1 MSSILPKKN
10 YGTEIWQELHET
22 RQHARGAPSIPS
34 ELSLSP
40 LSFLV
45 QSSVLFRENQIMLC

>member
-10 YGTEIWQELHET
+10 YGTEIWQELHKA
-22 RQHARGAPSIPS
+22 RQHARGGPSILS
-34 ELSLSP
+34 ELLLSP

-45 QSSVLFRENQIMLC
+45 QSSVLFQENQIMLC